1 MEIGPAIGPDRP
13 SLETGLPSTLGPQIS
28 SPAMSTPALSTPALS
43 TPALFRDCASA
54 LRCTLMQSRGPSMAF
69 QTCQAALGNPSTALT
84 VLESKPGV
92 SVQGQAIMG
101 PMTTPQ
107 HGLTCKS
114 TRTARTRI
122 PSAHSQRSVQAAA

>member
-1 MEIGPAIGPDRP
+1 
-13 SLETGLPSTLGPQIS
+13 
-28 SPAMSTPALSTPALS
+28 
-43 TPALFRDCASA
+43 
-54 LRCTLMQSRGPSMAF
+54 MAF

-114 TRTARTRI
+114 TRTAWTRI
-122 PSAHSQRSVQAAA
+122 PSALATVGTSCRLIEKTRKDQYEQYEQYEMGFYDPENAAPALGASTVSNLLKTPLIILYRTAVTAVDLL